1 MLISFRYTLDTYLCH
16 FLHSRK
22 FADNVEHSTLI
33 RIHCISRCL
42 VPSYQRRRCQV
53 LDPAQLK
60 EQLELD
66 RNCWWRAQE
75 EAQSRILSRYDP
87 LVRQTADVA
96 AKWTALAVES
106 QNAIRRLFLNRLRRD
121 HGSKVLA
128 AGGWT
133 ELVDQLTHQ
142 RAAWHFAESS
152 LCGWQLDATEGYQ
165 RMHLRLGKCT
175 LNVDA
180 KYLLPRSRSMLEPEK
195 LPRPLESI
203 LRMSTLKT
211 IDDAISHD
219 DERIVR
225 AINCW
230 LVTTTAETMGELI
243 LTDSWMAFLSSETT
257 ESFSCTK
264 YEDVREILPRR
275 FQLQERALELFL
287 CDSRTQFYVFN
298 SLEERNITQKE
309 LVDLCPKLIPPES
322 LAEVTQLWRDS
333 QITNFEYL
341 VFLNKFAGRSYND
354 LMQYPIF
361 PFILADYESALLD
374 LDNPHIYRNFKK
386 PMAVQVYNCL
396 LVIRFFSF
404 VIENLNI

>member
-1 MLISFRYTLDTYLCH
+1 M
-16 FLHSRK
+16 
-22 FADNVEHSTLI
+22 
-33 RIHCISRCL
+33 
-42 VPSYQRRRCQV
+42 
-53 LDPAQLK
+53 LDPVHLK
-60 EQLELD
+60 EQLELE
-66 RNCWWRAQE
+66 RSGWWRSQE
-75 EAQSRILSRYDP
+75 EAQNRILSRYDP

-96 AKWTALAVES
+96 AKWTTLAVES
-106 QNAIRRLFLNRLRRD
+106 QNSIRRLFLNRLRRD

-128 AGGWT
+128 AGGWI

-142 RAAWHFAESS
+142 RAAWHFADSY

-165 RMHLRLGKCT
+165 RMHLRLEKCA

-203 LRMSTLKT
+203 LRMSALKS
-211 IDDAISHD
+211 IDDAIGHNG
-219 DERIVR
+219 EKIIR

-243 LTDSWMAFLSSETT
+243 LTDRWMTFLSSEMTQ
-257 ESFSCTK
+257 SFSCIK
-264 YEDVREILPRR
+264 YDDVREILPRR

-287 CDSRTQFYVFN
+287 CDSRTQFFVFN
-298 SLEERNITQKE
+298 SLEERNCTQRE
-309 LVDLCPKLIPPES
+309 LSELCPKLIPPES

-361 PFILADYESALLD
+361 PFVLADYESPLLD

-386 PMAVQVYNCL
+386 PMAVQVM
-396 LVIRFFSF
+396 FQHF
-404 VIENLNI
+404 VIYDYFRLF